1 MVPDTLGSCA
11 ITGTTGYIG
20 GYLSHYLQDR
30 GMQIIALRRT
40 APGEALS
47 GNVVPFTLGQTVS
60 PDVFDGVDTLIHCA
74 YDFTVN
80 RWEDIKR
87 INVDG
92 TLQLF
97 EAAATAGVKNILF
110 ISTISSFAGCRSLYG
125 KAKFLV
131 EQAGERLG
139 VRSIRPGLIF
149 DNAEPGGIVGALNSL
164 ITRTAFIPLIGNGEQ
179 ILYPCHIDDLA
190 HTVYVLCTSGDL
202 AELPQVI
209 TAASQTGLTFR
220 EILLR
225 LASAKGKQIH
235 FFPVPYNLV
244 LFGLQALERIGVK
257 SRLRSDSL
265 ISLLNQN
272 TQVDFSGLD
281 MLERQGC
288 FFREILGQ
296 MDLELISHTI
306 LLERRAGGHRDEG

>member
-1 MVPDTLGSCA
+1 VSDVLNRCA

-20 GYLSHYLQDR
+20 GYLSRYLQDR

-97 EAAATAGVKNILF
+97 EAAATAGVKNMLF
-110 ISTISSFAGCRSLYG
+110 ISTMSSFAGCRSLYG

-149 DNAEPGGIVGALNSL
+149 DNAEPGGMVGALNSM
-164 ITRTAFIPLIGNGEQ
+164 ITRTALIPLIGNGEQ

-190 HTVYVLCTSGDL
+190 HMMYVLCTSADL
-202 AELPQVI
+202 AELPRVI
-209 TAASQTGLTFR
+209 TAAAQTKLTFR

-225 LASAKGKQIH
+225 LASDKGKQIH
-235 FFPVPYNLV
+235 FFPVPYNFV
-244 LFGLQALERIGVK
+244 LFGLQALERMGVK
-257 SRLRSDSL
+257 SRLRGDSL

-272 TQVDFSGLD
+272 TQVDFSGLN
-281 MLERQGC
+281 MLEKQGC
-288 FFREILGQ
+288 FFRPFLGQ
-296 MDLELISHTI
+296 IGPGTDSHTI
-306 LLERRAGGHRDEG
+306 LLERRVGGHDDVE

>member
-1 MVPDTLGSCA
+1 MAPDVLSRCA

-20 GYLSHYLQDR
+20 GYLSRYLQDR
-30 GMQIIALRRT
+30 GMQIIELRRT
-40 APGEALS
+40 ASGEALS

-60 PDVFDGVDTLIHCA
+60 PSVFDDVDILIHCA

-80 RWEDIKR
+80 RWDDIKR
-87 INVDG
+87 RNVDG

-97 EAAATAGVKNILF
+97 EAAAIMGVKNMLF
-110 ISTISSFAGCRSLYG
+110 ISSISSFAGCRSLYG

-139 VRSIRPGLIF
+139 VRSIRPGLVF
-149 DNAEPGGIVGALNSL
+149 DNAEPRGIVGALNSL
-164 ITRTAFIPLIGNGEQ
+164 ITRTTLIPLIGNGEQ

-190 HTVYVLCTSGDL
+190 YMMYVLCTSADR

-209 TAASQTGLTFR
+209 TAASQAGLTFR

-225 LASAKGKQIH
+225 LAAAKGKQIH
-235 FFPVPYNLV
+235 FFPVPYNFA
-244 LFGLQALERIGVK
+244 LFGLHTLERIGVK

-272 TQVDFSGLD
+272 TQLDFSGLD
-281 MLERQGC
+281 MLKSQGC
-288 FFREILGQ
+288 LFREFLGQ
-296 MDLELISHTI
+296 NEGTLP
-306 LLERRAGGHRDEG
+306 HRW

>member
-1 MVPDTLGSCA
+1 MVPDVLSRCA

-20 GYLSHYLQDR
+20 GYLTRYLQDR
-30 GMQIIALRRT
+30 GMQIRQLRRT
-40 APGEALS
+40 SPGEALS

-60 PDVFDGVDTLIHCA
+60 PGTFDDVDILIHCA

-80 RWEDIKR
+80 KWDDIKL
-87 INVDG
+87 INVNG
-92 TLQLF
+92 ALQLF
-97 EAAATAGVKNILF
+97 EAAAAAGIKNMLF
-110 ISTISSFAGCRSLYG
+110 ISTMSAFAGCRSLYG

-139 VRSIRPGLIF
+139 VRSIRPGLVF
-149 DNAEPGGIVGALNSL
+149 DNAEPRGMVGALNSL
-164 ITRTAFIPLIGNGEQ
+164 ITHTTLIPLIGNGEQ

-190 HTVYVLCTSGDL
+190 HMMYVLCTSADL
-202 AELPQVI
+202 KGIPQVI
-209 TAASQTGLTFR
+209 TAAAQTGLSFR

-225 LASAKGKQIH
+225 LASVKGKHIH
-235 FFPVPYNLV
+235 FFPVPYNLA
-244 LFGLQALERIGVK
+244 LFGLQTLEKMGVK

-272 TQVDFSGLD
+272 TQVDFSGLH

-288 FFREILGQ
+288 FFREFLGK
-296 MDLELISHTI
+296 
-306 LLERRAGGHRDEG
+306 DEFGKHHVASSLNSRSV